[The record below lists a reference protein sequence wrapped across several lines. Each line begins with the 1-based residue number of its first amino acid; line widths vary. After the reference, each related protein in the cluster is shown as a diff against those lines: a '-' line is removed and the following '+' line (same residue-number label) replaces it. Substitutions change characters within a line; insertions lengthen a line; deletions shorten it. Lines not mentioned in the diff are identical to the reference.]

1 MIDKEEVKRIALL
14 ARMGIKDNELE
25 KFQNQLSNI
34 LSNFNI
40 LQEVDTSDLPAT
52 AQTISLTNVFREDK
66 YLPMLRSAKKIIL
79 KFKPFW
85 NNNGSNFI
93 KRYFNCTYTTGNKK
107 NIFT

>member
-52 AQTISLTNVFREDK
+52 AQTISLTNIFREDK
-66 YLPMLRSAKKIIL
+66 PRPSFETEEVLANAPQREENY
-79 KFKPFW
+79 FKVQAVLE
-85 NNNGSNFI
+85 
-93 KRYFNCTYTTGNKK
+93 
-107 NIFT
+107 